1 MMVPPQFV
9 SELFATMLFCSVA
22 VPSLKIP
29 PAEFPLTVLLFIAK
43 FPEPLTMAPPVPLH
57 TPEQVTPSSMVRGTW
72 Q

>member
-57 TPEQVTPSSMVRGTW
+57 TPEQR
-72 Q
+72 